1 MREIRKESEV
11 AVFCSSDQAAGK
23 CFERGKYIASHTD
36 VLRAGVGHAFL
47 PHGGADT
54 RDEPLRMSAWEAS
67 RYIIP
72 FSRIPRFNSSKNINC
87 FFRNLKRFQTL
98 PLVGGRLNR
107 RPCAF
112 CDSPCFRWHD
122 TLSQFSGYP
131 EKLSSKPPRNSWCLF
146 ANAKQF

>member
-23 CFERGKYIASHTD
+23 CFERGRYIASHTD
-36 VLRAGVGHAFL
+36 VLRAGAGHAFL

-72 FSRIPRFNSSKNINC
+72 FLRIPRFNSSKNINC

-98 PLVGGRLNR
+98 PLAEGRLNR
-107 RPCAF
+107 RPWAF
-112 CDSPCFRWHD
+112 CDSACFRRRD
-122 TLSQFSGYP
+122 ALSQFSGYP

>member
-23 CFERGKYIASHTD
+23 CFERGRYIAFPTD

-47 PHGGADT
+47 PHGGAGT
-54 RDEPLRMSAWEAS
+54 RDEPLRTSAWEAS

-87 FFRNLKRFQTL
+87 FFTNLKRFQTL
-98 PLVGGRLNR
+98 PLAGGRLNR
-107 RPCAF
+107 RPWAF
-112 CDSPCFRWHD
+112 CDSPCFRRRD

-131 EKLSSKPPRNSWCLF
+131 QKLSSKPPRNSWCLF

>member
-23 CFERGKYIASHTD
+23 CFERGRYIASHTD

-72 FSRIPRFNSSKNINC
+72 FSRIPRFNSFK
-87 FFRNLKRFQTL
+87 TL
-98 PLVGGRLNR
+98 TASLEISSDFKHCPWLEVDSIVDLAHFVILLVFGGM
-107 RPCAF
+107 
-112 CDSPCFRWHD
+112 
-122 TLSQFSGYP
+122 TL
-131 EKLSSKPPRNSWCLF
+131 
-146 ANAKQF
+146 

>member
-23 CFERGKYIASHTD
+23 CFERGRYIASHTD

-72 FSRIPRFNSSKNINC
+72 FSRIPRFNFKHCPWLEVDSIVDLAH
-87 FFRNLKRFQTL
+87 FVILLVFDGMTL
-98 PLVGGRLNR
+98 
-107 RPCAF
+107 
-112 CDSPCFRWHD
+112 
-122 TLSQFSGYP
+122 
-131 EKLSSKPPRNSWCLF
+131 
-146 ANAKQF
+146 